1 MVVIIHVRINP
12 RLKAAI
18 HNFPQ
23 RSAFLFFSIFR
34 LLIGAPPFGVVML
47 VLVKVTIQT
56 TVENGNL

>member
-1 MVVIIHVRINP
+1 MVS
-12 RLKAAI
+12 L
-18 HNFPQ
+18 
-23 RSAFLFFSIFR
+23 SFLFFSIFS